1 MPIFGDGGP
10 PTYVAKETE
19 LYRMYGCN
27 LNGLVVCFV
36 KQGMVPLCYNHHQ
49 SVIQWHEET
58 DRDTNMDCRSV

>member
-1 MPIFGDGGP
+1 
-10 PTYVAKETE
+10 
-19 LYRMYGCN
+19 MYGCN